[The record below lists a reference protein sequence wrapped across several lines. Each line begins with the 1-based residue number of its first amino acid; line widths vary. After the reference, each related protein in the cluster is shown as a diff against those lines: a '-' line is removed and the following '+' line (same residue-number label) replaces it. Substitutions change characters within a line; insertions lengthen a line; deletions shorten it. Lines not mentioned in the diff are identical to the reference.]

1 MEGLISGGA
10 YKWNKKKVTKLAT
23 AVLIEIH
30 F

>member
-1 MEGLISGGA
+1 MEGLISGGVMSGI
-10 YKWNKKKVTKLAT
+10 KKTFRNIAT